1 MMRSSF
7 GIAVSSEIMAILAV
21 ATDLKDMRERM
32 GRIVVAYNKNG
43 DPVTTRDLEVDGD
56 QHGWKRQSL

>member
-1 MMRSSF
+1 MDGFMMRSTF

-32 GRIVVAYNKNG
+32 GRIVVA
-43 DPVTTRDLEVDGD
+43 
-56 QHGWKRQSL
+56 